1 METADSTYGSDKDGL
16 VCGYL
21 FVPGQPATPIGADAG
36 ADWLA
41 APART
46 MTMPWW
52 R

>member
-1 METADSTYGSDKDGL
+1 VETADSTYGSDKDGL
-16 VCGYL
+16 VCEYL
-21 FVPGQPATPIGADAG
+21 FVPGQPETAIGADAG

-41 APART
+41 RT